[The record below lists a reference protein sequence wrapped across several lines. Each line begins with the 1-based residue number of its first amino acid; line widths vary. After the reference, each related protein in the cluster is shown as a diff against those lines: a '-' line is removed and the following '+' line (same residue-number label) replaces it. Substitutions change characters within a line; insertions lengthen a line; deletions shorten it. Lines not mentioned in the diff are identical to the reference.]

1 MRAKQPKLTKEEYEA
16 LKKERKRVVKQQ
28 TTVKK

>member
-1 MRAKQPKLTKEEYEA
+1 MRNKQPKLTKEEYEA
-16 LKKERKRVVKQQ
+16 LKKQRELVVKQQ